1 MREMRQH
8 TDVNIPFLMAI
19 YTFFSLWA
27 MVIAILMILKL
38 KTYLKKESEESKNA
52 EVKLSFMDIFVD
64 SPNNLTFDKDYEE
77 FCQMKHDIESL
88 FDESH
93 WKILISLY
101 QAQLRVAK
109 DENNEGLLKKI
120 YEGYECN
127 HILRSEDNGLTRD

>member
-1 MREMRQH
+1 MRQH

-101 QAQLRVAK
+101 
-109 DENNEGLLKKI
+109 
-120 YEGYECN
+120 
-127 HILRSEDNGLTRD
+127 